1 MKMLVPVDG
10 SSASI
15 NAAKKAIEITKKVT
29 VDSIKLLSVVSYD
42 NVGKSLRNQQLW
54 SQVDGSIIG
63 ESSLKL
69 EDEVMNMKMKMQQR
83 LLDAIVDDIYFGDVK
98 VEKQVVVGEIYEKIL
113 EIAREEK
120 FDLIVMGNRGFS
132 KIKRFFVGSV
142 TQKVISEASCPV
154 LVIHSDAEE

>member
-15 NAAKKAIEITKKVT
+15 NAVKKAIEITKKV
-29 VDSIKLLSVVSYD
+29 DFSIKLLSVVSYE

-63 ESSLKL
+63 EGNLKL
-69 EDEVMNMKMKMQQR
+69 EDEVMNMKIKMQQR
-83 LLDAIVDDIYFGDVK
+83 LLDAIVDDIYFGDLI
-98 VEKQVVVGEIYEKIL
+98 VEKQVVVGDIYEKIL
-113 EIAREEK
+113 NIAKDEN

-154 LVIHSDAEE
+154 LVIHSDAED

>member
-1 MKMLVPVDG
+1 MKMLVPIDG

-15 NAAKKAIEITKKVT
+15 NAVKKAIEITKMVSGF
-29 VDSIKLLSVVSYD
+29 SIKLLSVVSYE

-63 ESSLKL
+63 ESSIKL
-69 EDEVMNMKMKMQQR
+69 EDEVMNMKIKMQQR
-83 LLDAIVDDIYFGDVK
+83 LLDAIVDDIYFGDIK
-98 VEKQVVVGEIYEKIL
+98 VEKQVAVGEIYEKIL
-113 EIAREEK
+113 EIARDEK

-142 TQKVISEASCPV
+142 TQKVISEAACPV
-154 LVIHSDAEE
+154 LVIHSDADD

>member
-1 MKMLVPVDG
+1 MKMLVPIDG

-15 NAAKKAIEITKKVT
+15 NAVKKAIEITKMVSGF
-29 VDSIKLLSVVSYD
+29 SIKLVSVVSYE

-54 SQVDGSIIG
+54 NQVDGSIIG
-63 ESSLKL
+63 DSSIKL
-69 EDEVMNMKMKMQQR
+69 EDEVMNMKIKMQQR
-83 LLDAIVDDIYFGDVK
+83 LLDAIVDDIYFGDIK

-113 EIAREEK
+113 EIARDEK

-142 TQKVISEASCPV
+142 TQKVISEAACPV
-154 LVIHSDAEE
+154 LVIHSDAED

>member
-15 NAAKKAIEITKKVT
+15 NAVKKAIEITKKV
-29 VDSIKLLSVVSYD
+29 DFSIKLLSVVSYE

-63 ESSLKL
+63 EGNLKL
-69 EDEVMNMKMKMQQR
+69 EDEVMNMKIKMQQR
-83 LLDAIVDDIYFGDVK
+83 LLDAIVDDIYFGDLK
-98 VEKQVVVGEIYEKIL
+98 VEKQVVVGDIYEKIL
-113 EIAREEK
+113 NIAKDEN

-154 LVIHSDAEE
+154 LVIHSDAED

>member
-1 MKMLVPVDG
+1 MKMLVPIDG

-15 NAAKKAIEITKKVT
+15 NAVKKAIEITKKVSGF
-29 VDSIKLLSVVSYD
+29 SIKLLSVVSYE

-63 ESSLKL
+63 EGSIKI
-69 EDEVMNMKMKMQQR
+69 EDEIMNMKIKMQQK
-83 LLDAIVDDIYFGDVK
+83 LLDAITEDLYFGDIQ

-113 EIAREEK
+113 QTARDEN

-142 TQKVISEASCPV
+142 TQKVISEAKCPV
-154 LVIHSDAEE
+154 LVIHSDADD